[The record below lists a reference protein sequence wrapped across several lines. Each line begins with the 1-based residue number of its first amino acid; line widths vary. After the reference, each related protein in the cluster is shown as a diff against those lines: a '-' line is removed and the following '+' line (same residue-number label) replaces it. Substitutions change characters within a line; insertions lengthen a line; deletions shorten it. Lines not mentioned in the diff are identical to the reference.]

1 MVHVSKRHPSGR
13 IAPVAGVG
21 QHAVQFDDPA
31 DEIRV
36 RLLPEWLFAFAEQL
50 IQEGRHGVGE
60 RVRIQPRRTQGIPC
74 DPAIEGQ
81 LDVVGFAPGVFE
93 NRADVVTEIALDFQ
107 DERRRSPLGIVGL
120 PAQQLA
126 RERVHTRRS
135 LAGPD
140 GPENR
145 HAGIESPLGDRQP
158 FGALDLDSFDRVMD
172 LPDDNRRAVCR
183 RRKRP
188 RGKARPEPETDAHP
202 GEPDPGRADKELA
215 DEVRGHARR
224 DVEPRDD
231 SGVKARRVVAD
242 ENGHGIGLGKHAGP
256 RPRGHGTDAADDKK
270 GADKCVTHRAPR
282 RG

>member
-1 MVHVSKRHPSGR
+1 M
-13 IAPVAGVG
+13 
-21 QHAVQFDDPA
+21 
-31 DEIRV
+31 
-36 RLLPEWLFAFAEQL
+36 
-50 IQEGRHGVGE
+50 
-60 RVRIQPRRTQGIPC
+60 
-74 DPAIEGQ
+74 
-81 LDVVGFAPGVFE
+81 
-93 NRADVVTEIALDFQ
+93 TEIALDFK

-145 HAGIESPLGDRQP
+145 HAGIESTLGNGQP
-158 FGALDLDSFDRVMD
+158 FGALDLDGSDRVMY
-172 LPDDNRRAVCR
+172 LPDDDRRAVRR

-202 GEPDPGRADKELA
+202 GEPDPGRADEELA
-215 DEVRGHARR
+215 DEEHGHARR
-224 DVEPRDD
+224 DVVPSDD
-231 SGVKARRVVAD
+231 GGVKVRRVVAD

-270 GADKCVTHRAPR
+270 GADKCVKHRAPR

>member
-1 MVHVSKRHPSGR
+1 M
-13 IAPVAGVG
+13 
-21 QHAVQFDDPA
+21 
-31 DEIRV
+31 
-36 RLLPEWLFAFAEQL
+36 
-50 IQEGRHGVGE
+50 
-60 RVRIQPRRTQGIPC
+60 
-74 DPAIEGQ
+74 
-81 LDVVGFAPGVFE
+81 
-93 NRADVVTEIALDFQ
+93 TEIALDFQ

-126 RERVHTRRS
+126 RERVHTGRR

-158 FGALDLDSFDRVMD
+158 FGARALDGSDGVMY
-172 LPDDNRRAVCR
+172 LPDDDRRAVRR

-202 GEPDPGRADKELA
+202 GEPDPRRADEELA

-224 DVEPRDD
+224 DVVPRDD
-231 SGVKARRVVAD
+231 GGVKVRGVVAD
-242 ENGHGIGLGKHAGP
+242 EHGHGIGLGKHAGP

-270 GADKCVTHRAPR
+270 SADECVKHRAPR
-282 RG
+282 RC